1 MAKPGWFK
9 TSWVA
14 VVGST
19 KAVNWQ
25 KTRVANINNSTCN
38 GRSTALDA
46 SSANIM
52 PRTPGFDT
60 ASLLLKLL
68 KLWFMAAAVVVSMVV
83 SESWVA
89 SWVPST
95 FKSIKSSKSD
105 LLFAGDFILLEGD
118 RKEVMM
124 FRLLRGAVLFNA
136 VAILVRLGSRADG
149 LTL

>member
-1 MAKPGWFK
+1 
-9 TSWVA
+9 
-14 VVGST
+14 
-19 KAVNWQ
+19 
-25 KTRVANINNSTCN
+25 
-38 GRSTALDA
+38 
-46 SSANIM
+46 M

-83 SESWVA
+83 LESWVA